1 MDYQERKEE
10 RRKQHAREHGKKL
23 VTCSACS
30 GSGYYD
36 HNGSPPCGGCGGTG
50 KVRETTYA
58 APIERKVVRHPRKGE
73 PWASLRSTPTS
84 GRPAAARAASMVRTG
99 DPADCALSSRGTL
112 WMNCFLPKRR

>member
-58 APIERKVVRHPRKGE
+58 APIERKVVRHPRKGAVGVIE
-73 PWASLRSTPTS
+73 IDTDQWAASGGTGGIYGAHWRS
-84 GRPAAARAASMVRTG
+84 GRLRLVE
-99 DPADCALSSRGTL
+99 
-112 WMNCFLPKRR
+112 